1 MLSERQEQIINASI
15 GLIDRLGIQGFTIKN
30 LSKEI
35 GISEPAIY
43 RHFDSKVEILATILD
58 GFRQRVSLYHK
69 EKLATQFPARERME
83 LFFKMIFN
91 VFADNPTLISV
102 IFAEEIF
109 RNEPALSYKVM
120 EIQQINERELGAI
133 ISEIALKE
141 ELKDTPVETLIM
153 MFFGPVRLLA
163 RKWKMQDCRF
173 DLRKEGDQLIQTI
186 IKMISL

>member
-1 MLSERQEQIINASI
+1 MLSERQEQIISASI

-35 GISEPAIY
+35 GISEPAVY
-43 RHFDSKVEILATILD
+43 RHFESKVEILATILD

-69 EKLATQFPARERME
+69 KKSAAQVPARERME

-109 RNEPALSYKVM
+109 RNEPALSHKVM

-153 MFFGPVRLLA
+153 LFFGPVRLLA

>member
-1 MLSERQEQIINASI
+1 MLSERQEQIIEASI

-43 RHFDSKVEILATILD
+43 RHFDSKMEILATILD
-58 GFRQRVSLYHK
+58 GFLQRVSLYHK
-69 EKLATQFPARERME
+69 EKSAAQLPARERME

-109 RNEPALSYKVM
+109 RNEPALSQKVM
-120 EIQQINERELGAI
+120 EIQQINEKELGAI

-141 ELKDTPVETLIM
+141 DLTGTPVETLVM

-173 DLRKEGDQLIQTI
+173 DLREEGDQLIQTI